1 MTPPPPKT
9 TTPTPPANSDLPYGI
24 PVPDPKE
31 KGLVYSP
38 YDKTKKVDVRGVAP
52 GKKVRCPYTGKI
64 FLVPAIP

>member
-1 MTPPPPKT
+1 VTPEA
-9 TTPTPPANSDLPYGI
+9 PATSDLPYGI
-24 PVPDPKE
+24 PVADPKE